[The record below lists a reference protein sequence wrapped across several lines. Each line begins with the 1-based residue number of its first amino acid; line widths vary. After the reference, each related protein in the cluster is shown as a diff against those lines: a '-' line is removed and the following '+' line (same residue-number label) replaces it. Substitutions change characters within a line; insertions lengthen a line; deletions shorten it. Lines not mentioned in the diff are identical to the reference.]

1 MTTKEDFSR
10 RVRRTAFLA
19 VGLLAALT
27 FGAIVLAGGDWI
39 PGAITVVASVIA
51 LVRQIPII
59 AGLCSEAAHSPPHGT
74 PTG

>member
-1 MTTKEDFSR
+1 MTAKADSSR
-10 RVRRTAFLA
+10 RVWPTAFLA

-39 PGAITVVASVIA
+39 PGAIIVVASLIGLA
-51 LVRQIPII
+51 GQIPII
-59 AGLCSEAAHSPPHGT
+59 ARLCREAAPSSRHHT